1 MGPPVGV
8 IFRYLNLFSEG
19 MLSFII
25 DELETCLVANRYST
39 LAKIDNLNIKKIT
52 DMIQLHTTKK
62 LHEDL
67 TKSGCAVPETDGKTE
82 GWHWYAHRIT
92 LMRKKCVIVM
102 EEECRY
108 ALIFFGLKKGDFAN
122 FEQVLTSR
130 IIAEA
135 TWLCDLPDPGK
146 NKILIEKVQQKCN
159 EIFFDRK
166 SNRSVQAH
174 IRQVA
179 EELEYLVLF
188 IDEKLPE
195 LAEEEIHLGLK
206 INDRLRKRQQDK
218 DYFMP
223 IKSWRKSLLTLIS
236 AQRGAKIYNLDDFRK
251 K

>member
-1 MGPPVGV
+1 M
-8 IFRYLNLFSEG
+8 
-19 MLSFII
+19 
-25 DELETCLVANRYST
+25 
-39 LAKIDNLNIKKIT
+39 T
-52 DMIQLHTTKK
+52 DMIQLHMTKK
-62 LHEDL
+62 FQEDL
-67 TKSGCAVPETDGKTE
+67 TKAGCPLPETTDKTA

-135 TWLCDLPDPGK
+135 SWLCDLPDSGE
-146 NKILIEKVQQKCN
+146 NELLVEIIQQKCS

-166 SNRSVQAH
+166 PNRSVQAH

-179 EELEYLVLF
+179 LELEYFVLF
-188 IDEKLPE
+188 IDERLPGRT
-195 LAEEEIHLGLK
+195 EEEIDLGLK
-206 INDRLRKRQQDK
+206 INDRYRKRQQDK

-223 IKSWRKSLLTLIS
+223 KKCWRKSLLTLIS
-236 AQRGAKIYNLDDFRK
+236 AQRSAKIYNLDDFRK

>member
-1 MGPPVGV
+1 
-8 IFRYLNLFSEG
+8 
-19 MLSFII
+19 
-25 DELETCLVANRYST
+25 
-39 LAKIDNLNIKKIT
+39 
-52 DMIQLHTTKK
+52 MIQLHTTKK
-62 LHEDL
+62 FHEDL
-67 TKSGCAVPETDGKTE
+67 TKSGCAMPETDGKTE

-135 TWLCDLPDPGK
+135 SWLCDLSDSGE
-146 NKILIEKVQQKCN
+146 NELLVEIIQQKCS
-159 EIFFDRK
+159 EMFFDRK
-166 SNRSVQAH
+166 PNRSVQAH

-179 EELEYLVLF
+179 LELEYFVLF
-188 IDEKLPE
+188 IDERLPGRT
-195 LAEEEIHLGLK
+195 EEEIDLGLK
-206 INDRLRKRQQDK
+206 INDRYRKRQQDK

-223 IKSWRKSLLTLIS
+223 KKCWRKSLLTLIS
-236 AQRGAKIYNLDDFRK
+236 AQRSAKIYNLDDFRK

>member
-1 MGPPVGV
+1 M
-8 IFRYLNLFSEG
+8 
-19 MLSFII
+19 
-25 DELETCLVANRYST
+25 
-39 LAKIDNLNIKKIT
+39 T
-52 DMIQLHTTKK
+52 DMIQLHMTKK
-62 LHEDL
+62 FQEDL
-67 TKSGCAVPETDGKTE
+67 TKAGCPLPETTDKTA

-135 TWLCDLPDPGK
+135 SWLCDLPDSGE
-146 NKILIEKVQQKCN
+146 NELLVEIIQQKCS

-166 SNRSVQAH
+166 PNRSVQAH

-179 EELEYLVLF
+179 LELEYFVLF
-188 IDEKLPE
+188 IDERLPGRT
-195 LAEEEIHLGLK
+195 EEEIDLGLK
-206 INDRLRKRQQDK
+206 INDRYRKRQSDK

-223 IKSWRKSLLTLIS
+223 KKCWRKSLLTLIS
-236 AQRGAKIYNLDDFRK
+236 AQRSAKIYNLDDFRK

>member
-1 MGPPVGV
+1 
-8 IFRYLNLFSEG
+8 
-19 MLSFII
+19 
-25 DELETCLVANRYST
+25 
-39 LAKIDNLNIKKIT
+39 
-52 DMIQLHTTKK
+52 MIQLHLTKK
-62 LHEDL
+62 FHEDL
-67 TKSGCAVPETDGKTE
+67 NKSGCALSETNDTIA

-92 LMRKKCVIVM
+92 LMRKKYVIVM

-108 ALIFFGLKKGDFAN
+108 ALIFFGLKKRDFAY
-122 FEQVLTSR
+122 FDQVLISR

-135 TWLCDLPDPGK
+135 SWLCDLSDYGE
-146 NKILIEKVQQKCN
+146 NEILIEQVQQKCN

-195 LAEEEIHLGLK
+195 LGEEEIELGLK
-206 INDRLRKRQQDK
+206 INDRLRKRQQDR
-218 DYFMP
+218 DYFIPM
-223 IKSWRKSLLTLIS
+223 KCWRKSLLALVS
-236 AQRGAKIYNLDDFRK
+236 LQGGAKLYNLDDFRK